1 MNNQNEIIIAFEEIL
16 DLEQVLQEALE
27 HNEIAGTHYATMNK
41 LIIRKIQI
49 LFDTILRSSQPLHN
63 NNTGL

>member
-1 MNNQNEIIIAFEEIL
+1 MCGNNIIKTFEEIL

-41 LIIRKIQI
+41 IIIDKLKNLFNQI
-49 LFDTILRSSQPLHN
+49 LENDKFS
-63 NNTGL
+63 

>member
-1 MNNQNEIIIAFEEIL
+1 MIIKTFEEIL

-41 LIIRKIQI
+41 IIIDKLKNLFNQI
-49 LFDTILRSSQPLHN
+49 LENDKFS
-63 NNTGL
+63 